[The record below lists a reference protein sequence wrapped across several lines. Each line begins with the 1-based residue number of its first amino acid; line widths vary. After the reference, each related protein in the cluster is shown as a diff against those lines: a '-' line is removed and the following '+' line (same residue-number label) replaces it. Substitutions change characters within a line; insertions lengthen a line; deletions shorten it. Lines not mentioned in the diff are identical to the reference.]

1 MSAKLK
7 KLNMKKLLTILLL
20 IVLIS
25 CRSTSKPPNSNTD
38 FKNIVGKSV
47 TIGKIE
53 VAQYDF
59 PSFMNW
65 VDATKACA
73 DLGDGWRL
81 PTKDELKYLYVN
93 KIAIGEFTNKTY
105 WSSTV
110 VDDETAVGQFFEG
123 DGDYFFQSKND
134 ANFVRAIRTF

>member
-1 MSAKLK
+1 
-7 KLNMKKLLTILLL
+7 MKKLGLFLLL

-25 CRSTSKPPNSNTD
+25 CRSSLKQPNSNSD

-47 TIGKIE
+47 KIGNIE
-53 VAQYDF
+53 IAQYDF

-65 VDATKACA
+65 EDAQKACSN
-73 DLGDGWRL
+73 LGDGWRL
-81 PTKDELKYLYVN
+81 PTKDELNYLYVN
-93 KIAIGEFTNKTY
+93 QIAIGGFTNKSY

-110 VDDETAVGQFFEG
+110 GDDERAVGQFFVL

>member
-1 MSAKLK
+1 MSAKLN

-20 IVLIS
+20 IVLVS
-25 CRSTSKPPNSNTD
+25 CESTSKPPSSNTD

-47 TIGKIE
+47 MIGRIE

-59 PSFMNW
+59 PIFMNW

-93 KIAIGEFTNKTY
+93 KIAIGEFTNKSY

-110 VDDETAVGQFFEG
+110 VDNETAVGQFFIL
-123 DGDYFFQSKND
+123 DGDYFFQSKAD

>member
-1 MSAKLK
+1 MVVAG
-7 KLNMKKLLTILLL
+7 ILLL
-20 IVLIS
+20 IVLVS
-25 CRSTSKPPNSNTD
+25 CESTSKPPSSNTD

-47 TIGKIE
+47 MIGRIE

-93 KIAIGEFTNKTY
+93 KIAIGEFTNKSY

-110 VDDETAVGQFFEG
+110 VDNETAVGQFFIL
-123 DGDYFFQSKND
+123 DGDYFFQSKAD

>member
-1 MSAKLK
+1 MSAKLN

-20 IVLIS
+20 IVLVS
-25 CRSTSKPPNSNTD
+25 CESTSKPPSSNTD

-47 TIGKIE
+47 MIGRIE

-93 KIAIGEFTNKTY
+93 KIAIGEFTNKSY

-110 VDDETAVGQFFEG
+110 VDNETAVGQFFIL
-123 DGDYFFQSKND
+123 DGDYFFQSKAD